1 LDGGRLANQHDEGG
15 LEGVLGILIVAQD
28 APANAPN
35 PRGVPAHQ
43 RRKRGFVTV
52 AEEPL
57 QQLGIGCGIQL
68 GSNDLITKKLN
79 YSSDG
84 HRSTSGDLPIRRIIS
99 FKSRF

>member
-1 LDGGRLANQHDEGG
+1 M
-15 LEGVLGILIVAQD
+15 
-28 APANAPN
+28 
-35 PRGVPAHQ
+35 PAHQ

-68 GSNDLITKKLN
+68 SLNDLVTNKLN

-84 HRSTSGDLPIRRIIS
+84 HRSTSEDLPLPIRCIIS
-99 FKSRF
+99 FKLRF